1 MRFTV
6 KLLVIVFISS
16 VAFNCGGEEK
26 KDEKAKVKIGAKKEV
41 KKEDSNVANLV
52 ITADDNMQF
61 NKSELKVKAGQ
72 RVKLTLRHIGKMEVA
87 IMGHNVVIL
96 KQGTDVEEFSA
107 KAATARDND
116 YIPEGTEAV
125 IAHTEMIGGGQVTKI
140 EFDAPQVGS
149 YDYICSFPAHYA
161 LMKGKLIVE

>member
-6 KLLVIVFISS
+6 KLLAIAFISS
-16 VAFNCGGEEK
+16 IAFNCGGEEK
-26 KDEKAKVKIGAKKEV
+26 KEEKEKVKIGAKKEV
-41 KKEDSNVANLV
+41 KEEDSNVANLV

-96 KQGTDVEEFSA
+96 KEGTDVEEFSA

-116 YIPEGTEAV
+116 YIPEGTDAV
-125 IAHTEMIGGGQVTKI
+125 IAHTKMIGGGQVTTI
-140 EFDAPQVGS
+140 EFDAPAVGS